1 MNLVY
6 LVPSWEI
13 KHGSGSPEVPLSG
26 YLVFGVEMCELSG
39 IVGSHDYYLVFLV
52 YTSCISIY
60 IIFFVSWL
68 F

>member
-1 MNLVY
+1 MGLLRISWHYKLTWFDVNLIY

-39 IVGSHDYYLVFLV
+39 IVGSHDYYLVF
-52 YTSCISIY
+52 
-60 IIFFVSWL
+60 
-68 F
+68 